1 MGSEE
6 LDELIAEALASYSG
20 AKPRPGLERRVLNRL
35 PAVRPARRRF
45 LSWAFGAAAVAV
57 SVVSPLITSLKAP
70 VRHPRRELITQSTV
84 AAPVLNPQ
92 RQLPVRLIVPP
103 HGRKAFGAPAPL
115 TDQEKAL
122 LALVE
127 RVPLQA
133 RELLSVTEP
142 QPIEPITI
150 QEISISPLELNGQ

>member
-70 VRHPRRELITQSTV
+70 VRHPRRELITSTV

-92 RQLPVRLIVPP
+92 PQLPVRRIVPP
-103 HGRKAFGAPAPL
+103 HGRKAWAPAPL

-133 RELLSVTEP
+133 RELLSIREAP
-142 QPIEPITI
+142 PIEPITI
-150 QEISISPLELNGQ
+150 EEISISPLELNGQ

>member
-1 MGSEE
+1 MGTEE
-6 LDELIAEALASYSG
+6 VDELIAEALGCYSA
-20 AKPRPGLERRVLNRL
+20 AKPRPGFERRVLNRL
-35 PAVRPARRRF
+35 PAVQPARRRF
-45 LSWAFGAAAVAV
+45 LPWAFGAAAVAV
-57 SVVSPLITSLKAP
+57 SVIAALITP
-70 VRHPRRELITQSTV
+70 VRSPVRQPPRELITQTN
-84 AAPVLNPQ
+84 AGAPALNP
-92 RQLPVRLIVPP
+92 RIPVRRVIPSRGP
-103 HGRKAFGAPAPL
+103 GIPGAPAPL

-150 QEISISPLELNGQ
+150 EEISISPLEVNGQ

>member
-6 LDELIAEALASYSG
+6 LDELIAEALGSYLA

-35 PAVRPARRRF
+35 PGVRPARRRF
-45 LSWAFGAAAVAV
+45 LLWAFGAPVAVV
-57 SVVSPLITSLKAP
+57 SVVSLLITPVKIP
-70 VRHPRRELITQSTV
+70 VRQPPRELITQST
-84 AAPVLNPQ
+84 AGAPVLHPQ
-92 RQLPVRLIVPP
+92 IPVR
-103 HGRKAFGAPAPL
+103 RKVSSPVRKGFFGAPAAV

-122 LALVE
+122 LTLVE

-133 RELLSVTEP
+133 EELLKVSEP

-150 QEISISPLELNGQ
+150 EEISIPPLDENGQ

>member
-20 AKPRPGLERRVLNRL
+20 AKPRPGLEHRVLNRL

-92 RQLPVRLIVPP
+92 RQLPVRRIVPP
-103 HGRKAFGAPAPL
+103 HGRKAWAPAPL

-133 RELLSVTEP
+133 RELLSIREAP
-142 QPIEPITI
+142 PIEPITI
-150 QEISISPLELNGQ
+150 EEISISPLELNGQ